1 MDASVIA
8 ASNINPF
15 MILIIHCL
23 QAIQIAL
30 VHLMFN
36 LIGIILFYPIPVLR
50 WPISLARTL
59 GDNTAQYRYTRARTL
74 GDNTVQYRYTRDRT
88 LGDNTA
94 QYRYT
99 RARTP

>member
-50 WPISLARTL
+50 WPISRARSL
-59 GDNTAQYRYTRARTL
+59 GDTIVKYRYPRARPL